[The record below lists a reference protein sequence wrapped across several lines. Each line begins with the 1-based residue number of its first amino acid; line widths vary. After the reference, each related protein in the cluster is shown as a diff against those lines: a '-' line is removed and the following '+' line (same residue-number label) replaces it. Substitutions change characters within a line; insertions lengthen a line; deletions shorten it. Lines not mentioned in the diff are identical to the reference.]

1 MRKVRYIEV
10 DAAWWSDTP
19 HSAPEA
25 GPLFDALLSDGWKT
39 VKGKRRGLLVRRFGS
54 TTEYRA
60 AVASA
65 RFKAAEYLV
74 EPRQIAS

>member
-1 MRKVRYIEV
+1 MERYV
-10 DAAWWSDTP
+10 ALRARDGTALRC
-19 HSAPEA
+19 APERW
-25 GPLFDALLSDGWKT
+25 LEKT

-54 TTEYRA
+54 TSEYRA